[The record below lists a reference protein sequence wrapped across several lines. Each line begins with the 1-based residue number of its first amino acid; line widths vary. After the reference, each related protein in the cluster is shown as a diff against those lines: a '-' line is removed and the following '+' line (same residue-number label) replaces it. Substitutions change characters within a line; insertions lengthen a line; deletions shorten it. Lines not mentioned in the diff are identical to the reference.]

1 MKRFVPVLAVLAL
14 ALAACGGDSTSDSTV
29 APVLDDYAAATFVT
43 GIDNPY
49 FPFTPGATWSYE
61 GIEDGEV
68 ERIEVVVTSDTRLV
82 DGVTTIVVRDTV
94 TLDGELIEDTFDW
107 YAQDSAGN
115 VWYMG
120 EDSKEYENSEVKST
134 AGSWE
139 TGIDGALPG
148 IIMYADPGAHLNT
161 PYRQE
166 FYEGEAEDV
175 GEIVEVGATVTVGST
190 TYANVLVIREWNLL
204 EPGVF
209 ENKYFAPGIGVIL
222 EEVVEGGSGR
232 VELLTTSLSP

>member
-1 MKRFVPVLAVLAL
+1 MKECAFLLAVVLAL
-14 ALAACGGDSTSDSTV
+14 AGCGGDGTSESTV
-29 APVLDDYAAATFVT
+29 APVLADYELATFVE

-49 FPFTPGATWSYE
+49 FPFTPGSTWSYE
-61 GIEDGEV
+61 GVEDNEV
-68 ERIEVVVTSDTRLV
+68 ERIEVAVTDDTRTV
-82 DGVTTIVVRDTV
+82 DGITAVVVRDTV

-107 YAQDSAGN
+107 YAQDSQGN
-115 VWYMG
+115 VWYLG
-120 EDSKEYENSEVKST
+120 EDSKEYEDGEVVST

-139 TGIDGALPG
+139 TGVDGALPG
-148 IIMYADPGAHLNT
+148 IIMYADPAAHVGV

-166 FYEGEAEDV
+166 FYVDEAEDV
-175 GEIVEVGATVTVGST
+175 GEIIQTDASVEVGGIAYTDVV
-190 TYANVLVIREWNLL
+190 VIREWNLL

-232 VELLTTSLSP
+232 VELLATSRR

>member
-1 MKRFVPVLAVLAL
+1 MKRFVPVLAALAL

-94 TLDGELIEDTFDW
+94 TLDGELIEDTFD
-107 YAQDSAGN
+107 SVAGFN
-115 VWYMG
+115 
-120 EDSKEYENSEVKST
+120 
-134 AGSWE
+134 
-139 TGIDGALPG
+139 
-148 IIMYADPGAHLNT
+148 
-161 PYRQE
+161 RRR
-166 FYEGEAEDV
+166 EDV
-175 GEIVEVGATVTVGST
+175 HA
-190 TYANVLVIREWNLL
+190 RERLL
-204 EPGVF
+204 ERSHQWRRVIDEIGLGQHNNRHCSNVARKGD
-209 ENKYFAPGIGVIL
+209 EAHQLSFAQGPIGTEHHEYDIDVRPDHLRAEICVVAL
-222 EEVVEGGSGR
+222 EDI
-232 VELLTTSLSP
+232 